1 MDKRVNIVKQML
13 GFLPAEILSAIH
25 HINQNSLYEI
35 RMRIG
40 KPLMVRYGEEY
51 LYLARYGLSYHKKD
65 AIITTKADIDETM
78 LVAGKY
84 SLYSVE
90 EQLRQG
96 FLTTD
101 KGVRIGISGHF
112 ILEKGEILTI
122 RDFTSL
128 CIRVPHEI
136 IGAAEEIYS
145 QFLKDE
151 LKSLLIA
158 SKPGQGK
165 TTILRDL
172 SRKLSEFSE
181 KNILICDERGEIAEG
196 DIGERTDVFSFA
208 NKRVALE
215 HGIRAMRPDVI
226 IVDELSMADFPSILR
241 AKSSGVHIMAS
252 IHAGKLSEIPDEIR
266 DEFDIVVLLDSVKI
280 GKLFDFSMKTK

>member
-1 MDKRVNIVKQML
+1 MNIVKQML

-266 DEFDIVVLLDSVKI
+266 NEFDIVVLLDSVKI
-280 GKLFDFSMKTK
+280 GKLFDFLMKTK

>member
-1 MDKRVNIVKQML
+1 MDKRLNIVKQML

-51 LYLARYGLSYHKKD
+51 LYLARYGLSYSKKE

-112 ILEKGEILTI
+112 VLEKGEILTI

-136 IGAAEEIYS
+136 VGAAEEIYS

-172 SRKLSEFSE
+172 SRKLSESSE
-181 KNILICDERGEIAEG
+181 KNVLICDERGEIAEG

-226 IVDELSMADFPSILR
+226 IVDELSIADFSSSLR

-252 IHAGKLSEIPDEIR
+252 IHAGKLSEIPTEIR
-266 DEFDIVVLLDSVKI
+266 DEFDIIVLLDSVKI
-280 GKLFDFSMKTK
+280 GKLFDFLMKTK

>member
-1 MDKRVNIVKQML
+1 MNIVKQML

-40 KPLMVRYGEEY
+40 KPLMVRYDEEY

-196 DIGERTDVFSFA
+196 DIGGRTDVFSFA

>member
-1 MDKRVNIVKQML
+1 MNIVKQML

-112 ILEKGEILTI
+112 ILEKGDILTI

-145 QFLKDE
+145 RFLKDE

-241 AKSSGVHIMAS
+241 AKSSGVHIKAS

-266 DEFDIVVLLDSVKI
+266 NEFDIVVLLDSVKI

>member
-1 MDKRVNIVKQML
+1 ML

-51 LYLARYGLSYHKKD
+51 LYLARYGLSYSKKE

-112 ILEKGEILTI
+112 VLEKGEILTI

-136 IGAAEEIYS
+136 VGAAEEIYS

-172 SRKLSEFSE
+172 SRKLSESSE
-181 KNILICDERGEIAEG
+181 KNVLICDERGEIAEG

-226 IVDELSMADFPSILR
+226 IVDELSIADFSSILR

-252 IHAGKLSEIPDEIR
+252 IHAGKLSEIPTEIR
-266 DEFDIVVLLDSVKI
+266 DEFDIIVLLDSVKI
-280 GKLFDFSMKTK
+280 GKLFDFLMKTK

>member
-1 MDKRVNIVKQML
+1 MNIVKQML

>member
-1 MDKRVNIVKQML
+1 MNIVKQML

-112 ILEKGEILTI
+112 ILEKGDILTI

-266 DEFDIVVLLDSVKI
+266 NEFDIVVLLDSVKI

>member
-1 MDKRVNIVKQML
+1 MNIVKQML

-266 DEFDIVVLLDSVKI
+266 NEFDIVVLLDSVKI